1 MSFVHLH
8 THTEY
13 SLLDG
18 FSNIKKLVQRAA
30 ELEMPALAI
39 TDHGTM
45 FGSIDFYNAAS
56 DAGIKPIIGLE
67 AYMAARRMTDKDSRL
82 DRKSSHLLLLAE
94 NQTGYQNLLQIA
106 SAAQLDGFYYYPR
119 IDHEF
124 LAEHAEGLICT
135 SGCMAAE
142 IPRAINDGNLEGAR
156 QKLDWY
162 YDVFGADHF
171 FIELQE
177 HEIPE
182 LASINKGLLE
192 LGPRYK
198 ANYVATN
205 DVHYINPT
213 DAELQ
218 DILLAVQT
226 GSLLTDPKRMRMSD
240 STYYLKSAA
249 EMGRIFGEVPE
260 ALSNT
265 LRIADRCEVDLGFKG
280 YHLPDFPVP
289 DGYDAE
295 SYLRK
300 LCEEGLKWRYGTQA
314 DALHIRE
321 RLEYELGIIHT
332 MGFDAYFLIV
342 WDLCVYAKREG
353 IWYNARGSAAGS
365 IVAYTLE
372 ITMVDP
378 IEHGLI
384 FERFLNPGRVSMPDI
399 DLDFRD
405 DRRAEMMTYTAHK
418 YGDDKVAQIIT
429 FGTMKA
435 RAAIRDVGRV
445 KDIPINEVDRVAKL
459 IPNVPGKPVTIEQAL
474 QNVPEF
480 KQAYDSTGY
489 IKDLIDTAKGMEGVV
504 RNAGTHAAGVVV
516 TDRPVVEYLPLHRPT
531 GSAED
536 SPVKTVTQFEMSIID
551 AQGLLKVDFLGLSTL
566 TVMARACDLIR
577 ERHGVDLDLNNIPL
591 DDPETYELLGRGETA
606 GVFQVEGSG
615 MRRNLMEMKPKDLDN
630 VIAMVALF
638 RPGPMDFIP
647 DYIARMHGEQEIEY
661 LHPKLEPIL
670 KETYGITVY
679 QEQIMYTAM
688 NLADYTASEADFLRK
703 AVAKKKADVL
713 LQQRDRFVSG
723 AVKNEIPKEIANE
736 IFDNWEAFARYGFP
750 KGHAADYGVISVQ
763 TAYLKTHYP
772 VEYMTALLAVEQS
785 NTDKVTLY
793 VADCRRMGLDVLPP
807 DINTS
812 NWDFSI
818 EDREDGTSAIRFG
831 LGAVKNVGHGP
842 VDIIC
847 NTRAEGKFTDI
858 NDLIQ
863 RADLRKVGKRALE
876 CLIKVGALD
885 FFGDRPSLLENL
897 DRVVSISI
905 SHFKASDMGQMSLFG
920 TDTGLIEE
928 IHLPP
933 AAVVTSRREQLN
945 WERELIGVYISD
957 HPLSPAMDAIRQNV
971 THYSNELAEA
981 QSQQLVRVAGLITRI
996 RPHTTKKGA
1005 PMAFVTLEDL
1015 QGTIDLVIFPRTWE
1029 NVQEI
1034 VEWDAIVM
1042 VDGRIDTYGSEPKIL
1057 VDKITTELTH
1067 VTPLE
1072 TSPAPQRQP
1081 LPQKEALTQT
1091 SQETVQE
1098 PEPSPPPN
1106 KTAEKSAGYV
1116 PSKADRENPWDSDGL
1131 PPPPAA
1137 FPPEWDEL
1145 LGSTTPVRA
1154 PVEAYSDLISAASTS
1169 DVDELKETESTPEM
1183 VDRVPEPQADSQ
1195 PEGQPETQPLE
1206 AETTVMKAEAA
1217 PQDSTAEESG
1227 TTDPII
1233 KAEIPETVINPFIPP
1248 IPTADGQD
1256 VNMITVILRPR
1267 VDKVRDNL
1275 LLRRVFGLMI
1285 SYPGNDRFAFHIFE
1299 NGHGHLLEFPNL
1311 TTGMNPDLMASLAA
1325 LVGTENIRIE
1335 PITFQ

>member
-45 FGSIDFYNAAS
+45 FGSIDFYNAATA
-56 DAGIKPIIGLE
+56 AGIKPIIGLE
-67 AYMAARRMTDKDSRL
+67 AYMAARKMTDKDSRL

-94 NQTGYQNLLQIA
+94 NQTGYQNLLKIA

-119 IDHEF
+119 VDHDF
-124 LAEHAEGLICT
+124 LATHSEGLICT

-142 IPRAINDGNLEGAR
+142 IPRLINQGDLEGAR
-156 QKLDWY
+156 KKLDWY
-162 YDVFGADHF
+162 YDVFGPNNF
-171 FIELQE
+171 FLELQE

-182 LASINKGLLE
+182 LAQINKALLQ

-205 DVHYINPT
+205 DVHYINPS

-240 STYYLKSAA
+240 STYYLKTAD
-249 EMGRIFGEVPE
+249 EMGRIFAEVPE

-265 LRIADRCEVDLGFKG
+265 LLIADRCEVDLGFKG

-289 DGYDAE
+289 EGYDAE

-300 LCEEGLKWRYGTQA
+300 LCEEGLRWRYGDQA
-314 DALHIRE
+314 DAPHIRE
-321 RLEYELGIIHT
+321 RLNYELGIIHQ

-405 DRRAEMMTYTAHK
+405 DRRAEMMAYTAHK

-445 KDIPINEVDRVAKL
+445 KDIPINEVDRIAKL
-459 IPNVPGKPVTIEQAL
+459 IPNVPGKPVTIEEAL
-474 QNVPEF
+474 EIVPEF
-480 KQAYDSTGY
+480 KQAYDSAGY
-489 IKDLIDTAKGMEGVV
+489 VQDLIDTAKGMEGVV

-531 GSAED
+531 GSGED

-577 ERHGVDLDLNNIPL
+577 ERHGVDLNLNNIPL
-591 DDPETYELLGRGETA
+591 DDPDTYALLGRGETA

-615 MRRNLMEMKPKDLDN
+615 MRRNLMEMKPHNLDN

-703 AVAKKKADVL
+703 AVAKKKKDVL
-713 LQQRDRFVSG
+713 LKQRDRFVGG
-723 AVKNEIPKEIANE
+723 AVKNDIPEEIANE

-750 KGHAADYGVISVQ
+750 KGHAADYGVIAVQ
-763 TAYLKTHYP
+763 TGYLKTHYP
-772 VEYMTALLAVEQS
+772 VEYMTALLAVEQN

-793 VADCRRMGLDVLPP
+793 VADCRRMGIEVLPP

-847 NTRAEGKFTDI
+847 EARTEGPFRDI
-858 NDLIQ
+858 NDLVQ

-885 FFGDRPSLLENL
+885 SFGDRPALLENL
-897 DRVVSISI
+897 DRIVAISS
-905 SHFKASDMGQMSLFG
+905 SHFKAADMGQMSLFG
-920 TDTGLIEE
+920 ADTGLVET

-933 AAVVTSRREQLN
+933 AAVEVTRREQLN
-945 WERELIGVYISD
+945 WERELIGVYITD
-957 HPLSPAMDAIRQNV
+957 HPLSPVMEAIQQNV
-971 THYSNELAEA
+971 THFSGELAEA
-981 QSQQLVRVAGLITRI
+981 QAQQVVRVAGLITRI
-996 RPHTTKKGA
+996 RPHTTKKGD

-1015 QGTIDLVIFPRTWE
+1015 QGNIDLVIFPRTWKKVE
-1029 NVQEI
+1029 EFVQ
-1034 VEWDAIVM
+1034 WDAIVM
-1042 VDGRIDTYGSEPKIL
+1042 VDGKVDTYGAEPKIL
-1057 VDKITTELTH
+1057 VDKITTELKH

-1072 TSPAPQRQP
+1072 TSPSPRPQLPPRRDPPAQPSQVAPPKEEFP
-1081 LPQKEALTQT
+1081 LPPTEAVPT
-1091 SQETVQE
+1091 SKQ
-1098 PEPSPPPN
+1098 
-1106 KTAEKSAGYV
+1106 TAEKPAEYPG
-1116 PSKADRENPWDSDGL
+1116 PDFDEDTWDDEGV
-1131 PPPPAA
+1131 PPPPEA
-1137 FPPEWDEL
+1137 FPVEWEEIL
-1145 LGSTTPVRA
+1145 EPIAPAPA
-1154 PVEAYSDLISAASTS
+1154 PVEAYSALISAASLEEGAQIEETETPP
-1169 DVDELKETESTPEM
+1169 VLEEHVLVAEENAPPRETESALVQADVAPQSTA
-1183 VDRVPEPQADSQ
+1183 VPEAD
-1195 PEGQPETQPLE
+1195 
-1206 AETTVMKAEAA
+1206 A
-1217 PQDSTAEESG
+1217 
-1227 TTDPII
+1227 DPVI
-1233 KAEIPETVINPFIPP
+1233 KAEIPEKMIAPIIPP
-1248 IPTADGQD
+1248 MPTADGRD
-1256 VNMITVILRPR
+1256 VHMVTVILRPR
-1267 VDKVRDNL
+1267 TDKVRDNL

-1299 NGHGHLLEFPNL
+1299 KGRGHLLEFPNL
-1311 TTGMNPDLMASLAA
+1311 TTGYTPELAA
-1325 LVGTENIRIE
+1325 RLHELVGAENVRVE